1 MNFSFSQQNIHK
13 ELFILFFI
21 FITKNVCVCKTTK
34 LFFFSFFFFNSIN
47 KTGKKIRRHLF
58 CEELKTNSVLLFKF
72 IFADAPS
79 TTDNASKSGD
89 EKGDDDN
96 AKSDKKTGSKKHE
109 KPSFSYNA
117 LIMSAIRESKE
128 KRLTLC
134 EIYEYIMKKYPFY
147 RENKQGWQNSI
158 RHNLS
163 LNKIFIKVPRHYDNP
178 GKGNYWMLDASAD
191 DVIVGNKL
199 RRRSKVAS
207 RSRMAAFNRAPIFPP
222 IGYPNFGNY
231 FYQQHAAAAA
241 VASNPA
247 ALIQAMYN
255 RYGYNGYGSNPAIA
269 AAAAAM
275 QPRANLPSLPLG
287 IPPNFA
293 MDRLMGHPGLTSNLV
308 LPPSMNGSNGA
319 HQTPAE
325 IYQRLHYQQQLLQQ
339 HQSHLQHHS
348 PPIETADI
356 LSATAQQQ
364 QLFKPVVVSR
374 HS

>member
-1 MNFSFSQQNIHK
+1 MNKCEKKRENGVSTLLSTMALVPSKSNFSINTILP
-13 ELFILFFI
+13 ELMDRD
-21 FITKNVCVCKTTK
+21 TSAEASPVPSAESDADNASTDGDVNVDYE
-34 LFFFSFFFFNSIN
+34 SDM
-47 KTGKKIRRHLF
+47 
-58 CEELKTNSVLLFKF
+58 E
-72 IFADAPS
+72 DAPS

-89 EKGDDDN
+89 EKGDDDKS
-96 AKSDKKTGSKKHE
+96 KSDKKDGSTKHE

-128 KRLTLC
+128 KRLTLNG
-134 EIYEYIMKKYPFY
+134 IYDYIMKKYPFY
-147 RENKQGWQNSI
+147 QENKQGWQNSI

-163 LNKIFIKVPRHYDNP
+163 LNKIFLKVPRHYDDP
-178 GKGNYWMLDASAD
+178 GKGNYWMLDPSAD
-191 DVIVGNKL
+191 DVIVGSKL

-222 IGYPNFGNY
+222 MGYPNFGNY
-231 FYQQHAAAAA
+231 FYQQQAAAAA

-293 MDRLMGHPGLTSNLV
+293 MDRLMGHPGLASNLV
-308 LPPSMNGSNGA
+308 LSPSMNGSNGA
-319 HQTPAE
+319 HHTPAE

-348 PPIETADI
+348 PPIETTDI
-356 LSATAQQQ
+356 LSASAQQQ

-374 HS
+374 QS